1 MGGRLAV
8 KHLALEDASVRGG
21 TTGEGYISKVERV
34 YVMARAMMSSHYT
47 NVY

>member
-8 KHLALEDASVRGG
+8 KHLALDAFVRGE

>member
-1 MGGRLAV
+1 MGGWLAV
-8 KHLALEDASVRGG
+8 KHLALDASVRGG

-34 YVMARAMMSSHYT
+34 YVMARAVVSSHYT